1 MYVNF
6 DCIFCTFYTRWEVI
20 KKGRIILYISDDHCY
35 ILLTY
40 FINLVRFVE
49 GTPITTEFHFNQQ
62 HDCVKRGR
70 RSMRRIAQ
78 YINIYEFPSG

>member
-1 MYVNF
+1 MGDYMAA
-6 DCIFCTFYTRWEVI
+6 T
-20 KKGRIILYISDDHCY
+20 
-35 ILLTY
+35 LLTY

-49 GTPITTEFHFNQQ
+49 DTYPTEFHFNQQ